1 MEITMKVYTDPQQFI
16 NESNGKMFLSV
27 NNNECK
33 VLLAALKSF
42 NTKKVDNHP
51 DTTSLETAITEINNA
66 LAGDKKAY
74 DTYQAPESCVS
85 CQE

>member
-1 MEITMKVYTDPQQFI
+1 MEITMKVYTDPQQFVS
-16 NESNGKMFLSV
+16 ESNGKMFLSV
-27 NNNECK
+27 NNSECK

-51 DTTSLETAITEINNA
+51 ETESLETAINEINNA
-66 LAGDKKAY
+66 LDGDKKAY
-74 DTYQAPESCVS
+74 DTYQAPEGCVT

>member
-1 MEITMKVYTDPQQFI
+1 MQGIT
-16 NESNGKMFLSV
+16 
-27 NNNECK
+27 CC
-33 VLLAALKSF
+33 LKSF

-51 DTTSLETAITEINNA
+51 DTASLETAINEINNA
-66 LAGDKKAY
+66 LDGDKKAY